1 MKDKLIKLIDVKS
14 IVTILITLVFCYLSV
29 TGAITPEQFVT
40 IFMMVVSFYFG
51 VKSGQSKNATSEV
64 EKTE

>member
-1 MKDKLIKLIDVKS
+1 MKEKLINLIDVKS
-14 IVTILITLVFCYLSV
+14 ILTILLTLVFCYLSV

-51 VKSGQSKNATSEV
+51 VKSGQKDSAQNT

>member
-1 MKDKLIKLIDVKS
+1 MKEKLINLIDVKS
-14 IVTILITLVFCYLSV
+14 ILTILLTLVFCYLSV
-29 TGAITPEQFVT
+29 IGKILPDQFIT

-51 VKSGQSKNATSEV
+51 VKSGKKQETQTE

>member
-1 MKDKLIKLIDVKS
+1 MKEKLINLIDVKS
-14 IVTILITLVFCYLSV
+14 ILTILLTLVFCYLSIV
-29 TGAITPEQFVT
+29 GKILPDQFIT

-51 VKSGQSKNATSEV
+51 VKSGKKENAQNT

>member
-1 MKDKLIKLIDVKS
+1 MKEKLINLIDVKS
-14 IVTILITLVFCYLSV
+14 ILTILLTLVFCYLSV
-29 TGAITPEQFVT
+29 IGKILPDQFIT

-51 VKSGQSKNATSEV
+51 VKSGKKQETQAE

>member
-29 TGAITPEQFVT
+29 IGNILPDQFIT
-40 IFMMVVSFYFG
+40 IFMMVISFYFG
-51 VKSGQSKNATSEV
+51 VQSGKKDGAQNA